1 MFGLTSWP
9 FLWSIIGV
17 ITTHGYWYPHPE
29 FVASTFLYLPTT
41 IELIGG
47 RLRFLFTWIIIIG
60 LVNTIWGVPTTPIV
74 TIGNVVFRFKIF
86 FVEIPLNS
94 LPNFVV
100 DPITTPLVTTYM
112 LGATIV
118 STLVVVILVSSD
130 WITLIP
136 TCCFQVSTI
145 AASDIIGG
153 IVLIQNWWCSNL
165 WLPIGILCGVEC
177 GCKYTFGF
185 LLLVWIY
192 G

>member
-17 ITTHGYWYPHPE
+17 VITHGYWYLHPE

-41 IELIGG
+41 IEPIGG
-47 RLRFLFTWIIIIG
+47 RLRFQFTWIIIIG
-60 LVNTIWGVPTTPIV
+60 LANTIWGVPTTPIV
-74 TIGNVVFRFKIF
+74 SIGNIVFRFTF
-86 FVEIPLNS
+86 YFAEIPFNS

-100 DPITTPLVTTYM
+100 DPISTPLVTTYM
-112 LGATIV
+112 WGATTI

-136 TCCFQVSTI
+136 TCCFEVSTI
-145 AASDIIGG
+145 VASDIIGG
-153 IVLIQNWWCSNL
+153 IVLIWNWWCFNL
-165 WLPIGILCGVEC
+165 WLPIGILYGVEC

-185 LLLVWIY
+185 LLLV
-192 G
+192 